1 MDLATAWLT
10 RCSIAANVPS
20 GPRARPTQ
28 MSPVC
33 SMLE

>member
-1 MDLATAWLT
+1 MDFASVWFS

-20 GPRARPTQ
+20 GPSASPTQ
-28 MSPVC
+28 ISPMC